1 MFKLPKL
8 RTNATPQRIEE
19 VSFSGINRREDADGR
34 YFTSAMGMVSDNH
47 PYVSSRGRNNIY
59 KAPSGKKLLGLG
71 MGKELYYVLNDGK
84 VSEFYYGGELKGTW
98 SDKQASPKHF
108 AEVGKKICIFP
119 DRAYFKPRDDE
130 LIERYMAMNSKV
142 DGKVYKRAAQISDGN
157 SALSAYN
164 TKVLNYLIGDGWQEV
179 DSDNWQEVDGGE
191 VVVLKK
197 GDVIKLW
204 ARDKDGNKVSFRGL
218 PTETGIV
225 MGSAASFRDYVLGY
239 YDAGGSG
246 GQYEVTVSSSTGEVY
261 INLYMEF
268 TYPMEYNE
276 QFCRYLT
283 TEAEFEI
290 HRKDGADYLLLPY
303 PMPNATGDELQSA
316 DINKQL
322 LDGNLV
328 SGVNVTFICEDY
340 TAETVTG
347 GVKKEVHIRN
357 WLPKSAIVEEVG
369 VTQFYHGNNTFY
381 AAFLKFPENTFD
393 IPGKFLYDAY
403 DSKYKYTVFSGKR
416 ITLEFGLPQLSVI
429 TACNNRLWGFEGNKL
444 YASALGQPFIFNDYS
459 GNNADSYAVELNV
472 DRNIEA
478 CISYSGV
485 PHFFTR
491 DRIIKVYGTSPSSY
505 STSETV
511 CSSIASGGSQSLI
524 SSGGYLYF
532 LDSDGNIARYDGT
545 YPTVIS
551 HPLNESFNSCVSY
564 CDSRFIYFNTDKG
577 LFIYDTLFGVWMSDE
592 RKNISFV
599 TAYGDKALASDGVFI
614 YTQADLSAMLVDFT
628 AFIEAGVKS
637 SVEFP
642 VFDEGYFGRKTI
654 NSLQLKIKAGRDTS
668 LSVYIKQEDDGIWQC
683 VYSKR
688 ADEGTEVYT
697 IPIKT
702 GRCLNFGVK
711 IEAVGDWQFEGY
723 SKLITAGSYKK

>member
-19 VSFSGINRREDADGR
+19 VSFSGINRRENADGR

-47 PYVSSRGRNNIY
+47 PYVSSRKCKNIY
-59 KAPSGKKLLGLG
+59 KVPLGKKLLGIG

-130 LIERYMAMNSKV
+130 LIERYITTSSKV
-142 DGKVYKRAAQISDGN
+142 DRKVYKRAVQIYEGN
-157 SALSAYN
+157 PALATFN
-164 TKVLNYLIGDGWQEV
+164 TKVLSYLIGAGWHEV
-179 DSDNWQEVDGGE
+179 GGDE
-191 VVVLKK
+191 VVVLKE

-204 ARDKDGNKVSFRGL
+204 AHDKDGNKVSFRGL

-225 MGSAASFRDYVLGY
+225 MESAATFRDYVLGY
-239 YDAGGSG
+239 YEASES
-246 GQYEVTVSSSTGEVY
+246 GQYEVTVSSLGEVY

-276 QFCRYLT
+276 QFSRYLT
-283 TEAEFEI
+283 TEAAFEI
-290 HRKDGADYLLLPY
+290 HRRDGADYLLLPY
-303 PMPNATGDELQSA
+303 PGPNANDGELQSA

-328 SGVNVTFICEDY
+328 SGANVTFICEDY
-340 TAETVTG
+340 VTNG
-347 GVKKEVHIRN
+347 VHIRN
-357 WLPKSAIVEEVG
+357 WLPKSAVVEEVG
-369 VTQFYHGNNTFY
+369 VDVFYHRNNSFT
-381 AAFLKFPENTFD
+381 AAYLKFPENTFD
-393 IPGKFLYDAY
+393 ISERFLYDSY
-403 DSKYKYTVFSGKR
+403 EQYKYTVFSDER
-416 ITLEFGLPQLSVI
+416 ITLEFGLPRLSVI

-444 YASALGQPFIFNDYS
+444 YASALGQPFIFNDFS

-511 CSSIASGGSQSLI
+511 CSSIASGCSQSLI

-532 LDSDGNIARYDGT
+532 LDSDGNIVRYDGT

-551 HPLNESFNSCVSY
+551 HPLNVSFNSCVSY

-614 YTQADLSAMLVDFT
+614 YTQADLSAVFVDFT

-637 SVEFP
+637 SIEFP

-668 LSVYIKQEDDGIWQC
+668 LSVYIKQEDDGVWQC

>member
-8 RTNATPQRIEE
+8 RTNTTPQRIEE
-19 VSFSGINRREDADGR
+19 VSFSGINRRENADGR
-34 YFTSAMGMVSDNH
+34 FFTSAIGMVSDNY
-47 PYVSSRGRNNIY
+47 PYVSSRGCSNIY
-59 KAPSGKKLLGLG
+59 KAPSGKKLLGIG

-98 SDKQASPKHF
+98 SDKKASPKHF

-130 LIERYMAMNSKV
+130 LIERYMATNSKV
-142 DGKVYKRAAQISDGN
+142 DGKVYKRAAQIYDGN
-157 SALSAYN
+157 TELATLN
-164 TKVLNYLIGDGWQEV
+164 TKVLSYLISAGWH
-179 DSDNWQEVDGGE
+179 EVDGDE
-191 VVVLKK
+191 VVVLKE

-204 ARDKDGNKVSFRGL
+204 AHDKGGNKVSFRGL

-225 MGSAASFRDYVLGY
+225 MKSASTFRDYVLGY
-239 YDAGGSG
+239 YDASES
-246 GQYEVTVSSSTGEVY
+246 GQYEVTVASRGVY

-276 QFCRYLT
+276 QFSRYLT
-283 TEAEFEI
+283 TEAAFEI

-303 PMPNATGDELQSA
+303 PEPNAEDGELQSA

-328 SGVNVTFICEDY
+328 SGANVTFICEDY
-340 TAETVTG
+340 VTDN
-347 GVKKEVHIRN
+347 VHIRN

-369 VTQFYHGNNTFY
+369 VTRFYHGNNVFW
-381 AAFLKFPENTFD
+381 AAYLKFPINTFD
-393 IPGKFLYDAY
+393 ISEKFLYDAY
-403 DSKYKYTVFSGKR
+403 DSKYKYTIFSGKR

-429 TACNNRLWGFEGNKL
+429 TSCNNRLWGFEGNKL

-614 YTQADLSAMLVDFT
+614 YTQADLSAVLVDFT

-668 LSVYIKQEDDGIWQC
+668 LSVYIKQEDDGVWQC

-711 IEAVGDWQFEGY
+711 IEAVGQWQFEGY